1 MNNID
6 MNKLMEMLSKM
17 DKKDIEKGMEQA
29 SKMLGV
35 KDREELLKKNAG
47 EIEYLSFRLPFGVIF
62 IILSFLT
69 GFATRLRS
77 FLLGSLDFAELLKL
91 EILLQ
96 NGSISK
102 TNNY

>member
-35 KDREELLKKNAG
+35 KDKEELLKKMQ
-47 EIEYLSFRLPFGVIF
+47 E
-62 IILSFLT
+62 
-69 GFATRLRS
+69 
-77 FLLGSLDFAELLKL
+77 K
-91 EILLQ
+91 
-96 NGSISK
+96 
-102 TNNY
+102 

>member
-35 KDREELLKKNAG
+35 KDKEELLRKMQGK
-47 EIEYLSFRLPFGVIF
+47 
-62 IILSFLT
+62 
-69 GFATRLRS
+69 
-77 FLLGSLDFAELLKL
+77 
-91 EILLQ
+91 
-96 NGSISK
+96 
-102 TNNY
+102 

>member
-35 KDREELLKKNAG
+35 KDKEELLKKMQG
-47 EIEYLSFRLPFGVIF
+47 
-62 IILSFLT
+62 
-69 GFATRLRS
+69 
-77 FLLGSLDFAELLKL
+77 K
-91 EILLQ
+91 
-96 NGSISK
+96 
-102 TNNY
+102 

>member
-35 KDREELLKKNAG
+35 KDREELLKKMQG
-47 EIEYLSFRLPFGVIF
+47 
-62 IILSFLT
+62 
-69 GFATRLRS
+69 
-77 FLLGSLDFAELLKL
+77 K
-91 EILLQ
+91 
-96 NGSISK
+96 
-102 TNNY
+102 

>member
-35 KDREELLKKNAG
+35 KDRDELLKKMQG
-47 EIEYLSFRLPFGVIF
+47 
-62 IILSFLT
+62 
-69 GFATRLRS
+69 
-77 FLLGSLDFAELLKL
+77 K
-91 EILLQ
+91 
-96 NGSISK
+96 
-102 TNNY
+102 

>member
-35 KDREELLKKNAG
+35 KDKEELLKKMQ
-47 EIEYLSFRLPFGVIF
+47 
-62 IILSFLT
+62 
-69 GFATRLRS
+69 
-77 FLLGSLDFAELLKL
+77 GSGK
-91 EILLQ
+91 
-96 NGSISK
+96 
-102 TNNY
+102 

>member
-35 KDREELLKKNAG
+35 KDKEELLKKCRGNR
-47 EIEYLSFRLPFGVIF
+47 ILSFRLPFGVIF

-77 FLLGSLDFAELLKL
+77 FLLGEPRLCRTSKIRNITPKWLD
-91 EILLQ
+91 
-96 NGSISK
+96 
-102 TNNY
+102 